1 MRVGIL
7 GIALAGLLLTACGS
21 EAPSPA
27 SGTSKSA
34 VASLPVTLEGD
45 LVADV
50 GEGDEDVGGNAE
62 FNFGD
67 LTVDGEQIPIQVSGS
82 VLMSAGFS
90 GQLKGNVRAT
100 ISGKTDEFGPTVYT
114 ITKLQRL

>member
-1 MRVGIL
+1 M
-7 GIALAGLLLTACGS
+7 
-21 EAPSPA
+21 
-27 SGTSKSA
+27 
-34 VASLPVTLEGD
+34 TLEGD
-45 LVADV
+45 LIADV
-50 GEGDEDVGGNAE
+50 GEGDEDVGGNSE

-90 GQLKGNVRAT
+90 GQPEGKVRAT

-114 ITKLQRL
+114 ITELQRL